1 MWKHGF
7 SNKQYNTQKSNS
19 IRISLIRKNKLHSY
33 LNLKITTI
41 VIIYLIMI
49 YYKYSI
55 FKNNEGKNPN
65 KKIIAIGLK
74 KLALFC

>member
-74 KLALFC
+74 KLALF

>member
-1 MWKHGF
+1 
-7 SNKQYNTQKSNS
+7 
-19 IRISLIRKNKLHSY
+19 
-33 LNLKITTI
+33 
-41 VIIYLIMI
+41 MI

-74 KLALFC
+74 KLAIL

>member
-7 SNKQYNTQKSNS
+7 SNKQYNTQKSNL

-41 VIIYLIMI
+41 VITYLIMI

-74 KLALFC
+74 KLALF